1 MEPTDKS
8 LLCCL
13 EKDSPLRTLLEG
25 TAEATGE
32 RFFVALV
39 ENLARALKTKCAWV
53 TVYDETS
60 RKLEALAFWVDGQ
73 LVPHF
78 EVAIDN
84 TPCEAVIDRM
94 RLVHYPDNILDLFP
108 NSLVLKELGAVSYL
122 GVPLRG
128 IDGAVLGHLAVID
141 DRPMPGEPTGMA
153 LFHIFAARAAAEL
166 QRLRA
171 EALAKERDAR
181 LALLVASVMDAII
194 ELDEELNMVM
204 LNPAAEAILG
214 LQRGTGVAI
223 NFLNYLHNDSRRKF
237 SDLLVALDNVPNDH
251 KYLWVPGGLEML
263 NEAGKPLRVE
273 ATLSRFEIRNQVFH
287 TLVLRDIDDRL
298 EAQHTIRLLSD
309 ETAYLKAEIKSLDN
323 FDVLIGQSPPFKRV
337 LQSVT
342 QVAPTN
348 ATVLIQGETGTGKEL
363 IARAIHR
370 SSRRADKPF
379 IKINCAAFPAGL
391 VESELFGH
399 EVGAFTGADRQ
410 RKGRFELADG
420 GTIFLDEI
428 SEMPLDVQV
437 KLLRVLQEGQ
447 FERLG
452 GSTPLSVDVRLIA
465 ATNRLL
471 NEEILVGRFR
481 ADLFY
486 RIHVFPIT
494 VPPLRER
501 RGDIPL
507 LVRFLVS
514 FIAARLGKR
523 IDGIASATMEQLVDY
538 PWPGNVR
545 ELKNVIE
552 RAIITCPD
560 HLLVLP
566 EPLDHR
572 PPHAPA
578 AAHAPQ
584 LDMSTLEVVERQ
596 HIIHVLQ
603 SVGWRI
609 SGPKGA
615 AQILDLKPST
625 LRYRIHKLNI
635 HMPW

>member
-1 MEPTDKS
+1 MKP
-8 LLCCL
+8 
-13 EKDSPLRTLLEG
+13 
-25 TAEATGE
+25 
-32 RFFVALV
+32 
-39 ENLARALKTKCAWV
+39 
-53 TVYDETS
+53 S
-60 RKLEALAFWVDGQ
+60 RKLKALAFWVDGQ

-128 IDGAVLGHLAVID
+128 LDGAVLGHLAVID

-153 LFHIFAARAAAEL
+153 MFHIFAARAAAEL
-166 QRLRA
+166 QRMRA
-171 EALAKERDAR
+171 ESLAKERDAR
-181 LALLVASVMDAII
+181 LALLVSSVMDAII
-194 ELDEELNMVM
+194 ELDEDLNMVM

-214 LQRGTGVAI
+214 FQRGG
-223 NFLNYLHNDSRRKF
+223 SRAQFPQF
-237 SDLLVALDNVPNDH
+237 SAQRQSPQNPVTCSWSLDNVPNDH

-273 ATLSRFEIRNQVFH
+273 ATLSRFEIRHQVFH
-287 TLVLRDIDDRL
+287 TLVLRDINDRL
-298 EAQHTIRLLSD
+298 EAKHTIRLLN
-309 ETAYLKAEIKSLDN
+309 EQTAYLKAEIKSLDN
-323 FDVLIGQSPPFKRV
+323 FDELIGQSPPFMRV
-337 LQSVT
+337 LQSVA
-342 QVAPTN
+342 QVAPTD

-465 ATNRLL
+465 ATNRHL

-523 IDGIASATMEQLVDY
+523 IDGIASATMEQLVNY

-578 AAHAPQ
+578 AALEPQ
-584 LDMSTLEVVERQ
+584 MDLSTLEVVERQ

-615 AQILDLKPST
+615 ARILDLKPST